1 MDPGCRKGRIVRTF
15 AQKEHRSHRQ
25 APFSPTRS
33 STATSAAR
41 HSVDS
46 ILHPQQNRAVPRL
59 QRANAEDSG
68 MAPGA
73 AAPTRFGHDFGRIPV
88 YPEMLDT
95 PGDTYEQEADRTADR
110 VMRMPDAPEGMPP
123 GQVQRL
129 VRTEG
134 SQANEATHAGAPP
147 LVHDVLRSPAQLL
160 DPVTRTSMERRFG
173 HDFGE
178 VRIHTDARAVE
189 SAQGLRA
196 RAYTVGNDIVFAAG
210 QYRPESA
217 AGRRL
222 LAHELAHVVQQKASA
237 GRAGPAIRRQ
247 AQNPLA
253 GRSTFETVDYRV
265 EALLDAAL
273 IQSSLW
279 PYIGHK
285 VTRGTRIEGGVT
297 YLSQRAFEEAY
308 IAHARRRGEAVEK
321 AKEVRGFYDPGR
333 GRIVAAVPANL
344 ETLLHE
350 GIHKFA
356 DPSFRQIFTPGFDEG
371 VTQYFTNRVLQE
383 YGLEPGRA
391 YPEEVMAGN
400 ALAATVGFEEL
411 ALGYFLGP
419 ALNVLRAL
427 ESKVPDFDTN
437 AFMHAIR
444 EKTVDWGKI
453 ARMIRVTRLHYEV
466 RQVFR

>member
-1 MDPGCRKGRIVRTF
+1 
-15 AQKEHRSHRQ
+15 
-25 APFSPTRS
+25 
-33 STATSAAR
+33 
-41 HSVDS
+41 
-46 ILHPQQNRAVPRL
+46 
-59 QRANAEDSG
+59 

-88 YPEMLDT
+88 YPEMLST
-95 PGDTYEQEADRTADR
+95 PGDTYEQEADRLADR
-110 VMRMPDAPEGMPP
+110 VMRMPAAPEGMPP
-123 GQVQRL
+123 GQVRRL
-129 VRTEG
+129 VQTEG
-134 SQANEATHAGAPP
+134 SQASEVTHTGAPP
-147 LVHDVLRSPAQLL
+147 LVHDVLRAPAQAL

-173 HDFGE
+173 YDFDK

-189 SAQGLRA
+189 SAQDLRA

-210 QYRPESA
+210 QYRPESE

-222 LAHELAHVVQQKASA
+222 LAHELAHVVQRKESA

-265 EALLDAAL
+265 EALIDAAL

-297 YLSQRAFEEAY
+297 YLSQSAFEEAY

-321 AKEVRGFYDPGR
+321 AKDVRGFYDPGR

-350 GIHKFA
+350 GIHRFA
-356 DPSFRQIFTPGFDEG
+356 DPSFRQVFTPGFDEG
-371 VTQYFTNRVLQE
+371 VTQYFTNHVLQE

-391 YPEEVMAGN
+391 YPEEVMAGD